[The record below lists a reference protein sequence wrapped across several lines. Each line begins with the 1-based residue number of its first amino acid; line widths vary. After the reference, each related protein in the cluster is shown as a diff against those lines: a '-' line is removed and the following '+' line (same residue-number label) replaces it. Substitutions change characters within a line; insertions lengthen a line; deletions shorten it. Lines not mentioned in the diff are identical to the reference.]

1 MEESKE
7 LQKLYGF
14 MQAFIYIT
22 VCIEILLF
30 VHFPFSEQIMPL
42 LSKMAK
48 IPIYSNILY
57 SKLFTFFIIMVTC
70 IGTRSKKDL
79 ELDPTKQIIF
89 PLIFGF
95 IMFFGS
101 ICFLFFKEKGETSLE
116 WYNIAYII
124 LSIIGATLI
133 NSALDNIS
141 KRIKS
146 NFMKDR
152 FNIENESFEQSKD
165 KVETEF
171 SVNIPMK
178 FFYNRKWHN
187 GWLNICNCF
196 RGTFVIGTPGS
207 GKSFSVINSFI
218 RQHSA
223 KGFAEV
229 VYDFKFPE
237 LAKIAYYNYQKNKQL
252 GKIPSNFKF
261 NVINFSDIE
270 YSRRINPLKR
280 EYIEILADATE
291 TAEALYESLQKGDKG
306 SGGNSDFFKTSA
318 VNLLAA
324 SIYFWSRY
332 ENGKYS
338 DLPHVLAFLNQ
349 EYDVLFKV
357 LFSEPELKSLVSPFE
372 AAYKSGAVDQ
382 LEGQMASLKVQLSRL
397 ATKESFWVFSG
408 NDFNLKV
415 SDKKDPSYLIIANNP
430 KTQSMNSALNALII
444 NRLTRLVNT
453 KGNYPTSII
462 VDECPTLYFYQLATL
477 LSTARSNKV
486 SICLGLQEL
495 PQLEE
500 QYGKATAKTITSII
514 GNTLSGQAKAP
525 ETLDWLQKLFGKV
538 KQVKEGV
545 TIRRNETTI
554 NMNEQMDFVIP
565 ASKISSLQA
574 GTLVGQVALDFGQED
589 NFPTAMYHCKTNLD
603 LKKIKKEEEAYKELP
618 KVYNFGTADN
628 REKLLQ
634 KNFKENIRRSRNS
647 NRTICI
653 TLHYQF

>member
-30 VHFPFSEQIMPL
+30 VHFPFSENITPF
-42 LSKMAK
+42 LSKLAK

-101 ICFLFFKEKGETSLE
+101 VCFLFFKEKGENGLE

-124 LSIIGATLI
+124 LSIIGAILI

-165 KVETEF
+165 KVETEY

-252 GKIPSNFKF
+252 GKIPNNFKF

-415 SDKKDPSYLIIANNP
+415 SDKTDPSYLIIANNP

-444 NRLTRLVNT
+444 NQLTRLVNT

-545 TIRRNETTI
+545 TIRRSETTI

-634 KNFKENIRRSRNS
+634 KNFKRIYDEVETVIEQ
-647 NRTICI
+647 
-653 TLHYQF
+653 YV

>member
-57 SKLFTFFIIMVTC
+57 SKLFIFFIIMVTC

-116 WYNIAYII
+116 WYNIAYIV

-415 SDKKDPSYLIIANNP
+415 SDKKDPNYLIIANNP

-634 KNFKENIRRSRNS
+634 KNFKRIYDEVETVIEQ
-647 NRTICI
+647 
-653 TLHYQF
+653 YV